1 MRLVLTLAALLFAGT
16 SIVTACAPA
25 QSQPAPPPA
34 AKVEVA
40 PVLFRDLPQWDE
52 FTGQMEA
59 VNSVA
64 VHARVGGFI
73 DQTGFR
79 EGAHVARGQVLFQID
94 PRPFQAEVDRA
105 AADLERANAQAQ
117 LAQADADRG
126 QRLIEQNA
134 VAKGELE
141 RLQAEAKSAKANVSA
156 AQAALATAKLNLSFT
171 RVISPIEGRVS
182 KAVITPG
189 NLVTTADLLTTVV
202 SDGPI
207 YATFNTDEQ
216 TYLKYAADERGKP
229 APVYL
234 GLMNEDGFPHKGAL
248 AFIDNAVD
256 GKSGTISGRALFDN
270 ADGQFTPGLF
280 ARIRLVSS
288 KTEHVALTPE
298 TALGQDLGKRFVLV
312 LTKDNHVEYRPVTLG
327 PAMGEM
333 RVIREGLKAGDQVVV
348 SGLQK
353 VKPGDPVTPIPSTK
367 AISTAQIA
375 SINPAGRCCRSTGP
389 FAARPARCLGWGLGP
404 NRPVGAPDRRRG
416 G

>member
-1 MRLVLTLAALLFAGT
+1 MRHILPLSAVLLASASLIA
-16 SIVTACAPA
+16 ACAPA
-25 QSQPAPPPA
+25 RSQPAPPPA

-40 PVLFRDLPQWDE
+40 PVVFKDLPQWDE

-64 VHARVGGFI
+64 VHPRVGGFI
-73 DQTGFR
+73 DQVQFR
-79 EGAHVARGQVLFQID
+79 EGAHVAKGQVLFQID
-94 PRPFQAEVDRA
+94 PRPFQAELDRA
-105 AADLERANAQAQ
+105 DAEVERARAQAQ

-126 QRLIEQNA
+126 QRLMDQNA
-134 VAKGELE
+134 VAQGELE

-156 AQAALATAKLNLSFT
+156 AQAALATARLNLSFT
-171 RVISPIEGRVS
+171 RVVSPIDGRVS

-189 NLVTTADLLTTVV
+189 NLVVTTDLLTTVV

-207 YATFNTDEQ
+207 YASFNTDEQ
-216 TYLKYAADERGKP
+216 TYLKYAAAERGKP

-234 GLMNEDGFPHKGAL
+234 GLMTEDGFPHKGTL

-280 ARIRLVSS
+280 ARIRLVST

-333 RVIREGLKAGDQVVV
+333 RVVRDGLKAGDQVVV

-353 VKPGDPVTPIPSTK
+353 VKPGDPVTPIPAT
-367 AISTAQIA
+367 ATVSTAQIA
-375 SINPAGRCCRSTGP
+375 SINPAS
-389 FAARPARCLGWGLGP
+389 
-404 NRPVGAPDRRRG
+404 
-416 G
+416 